1 MVYRFLGG
9 VMGNQVG
16 LFFYVNGRFLFQG
29 VDLDMAEDYEDCLTY
44 PESHYEVLYQKQE
57 RRIEL
62 HQ

>member
-1 MVYRFLGG
+1 
-9 VMGNQVG
+9 MGNQVG